1 MLRIVD
7 NGIESDN
14 GRFRAA
20 WCLVEEDGR
29 RYYRAAVLRE
39 LTAIT
44 DDPQNRRQAG
54 EGILGK
60 QWAAITGLYNAGVN
74 FVYSALGI
82 FQPDHVGI
90 VQLYGAAVS
99 ADSLAAGISRAER
112 DAAAVEATL
121 AGFAQSQLRPPDLDI
136 IRWYVEFL
144 SSARKPLALLGHPDP
159 RVKRRGV
166 GRDGALP
173 EEADDLA
180 IEQNEILFRG
190 LAKLRENFVFQ
201 VVSDHVPRGELVRD
215 LEQMARIASNYAS
228 RRKGSKSIG
237 FSVGIPIFNALAH
250 GYSGAGGRADSHA
263 HSQAEAWNQNWGE
276 ADTESRSHSVTRGS
290 SVSLGESES
299 ESGSRSVMQGTSQ
312 MESQSTM
319 QAQSTMQSHSRM
331 QSHTESSAWGSSSGT
346 SQSSGAS
353 SGWSLGHGASL
364 NQSVNAGGGINVGV
378 AKIDLGGGTG
388 VSESWNL
395 TQSQS
400 QFSSSGSFQ
409 STSEMHGQADTT
421 GESWTTG
428 TGETR
433 GTGQAVG
440 NATSQG
446 VVESSGWSRS
456 TSRVVT
462 TMNSETNTTGEAHTR
477 SQGFGRGYG
486 ESDAYGQTR
495 SNIGAQTAGAGLTYG
510 LAPAINVN
518 RTWQVED
525 DVAERLTEILR
536 GFEGLLNTATHSG
549 GFVTSAYLLT
559 DSERAAVAAASLVPE
574 AFYGEGVPTPV
585 LTAEPPEAEKE
596 AVMEA
601 ARAFVPFKARTNDP
615 QDPFDGWLFWR
626 YASLLPADKVAAYV
640 APSLLQEG
648 TLKVIAPIPDG
659 MGFYP
664 KMSGEVVLGH
674 QYSPNTADL
683 TNAPVR
689 LDKPRLMHT
698 MFAGDTGWGKSV
710 AAVRMA
716 YEIAYR
722 WNMRVVVLDFG
733 FAWRSL
739 LNAPGLE
746 GRVDIRQLR
755 PDGVRP
761 LRWNPLQI
769 GTYINPET
777 QLKAFADIFGSV
789 AQLGQKQQQ
798 HRLLDAVR
806 RVYLRVGVMV
816 DDPLVRADPQ
826 YGRVSAEE
834 AARLGLVEGTPLGD
848 LSADDRQRV
857 AVERSKR
864 VGLGDLYEEIEREY
878 DSLNPRDQVGRGVLE
893 GILWRLKSLVR
904 GAPAAQFQPGQDVIP
919 VEDLGRPNGVVVL
932 EGGKFLDNFAKAWLL
947 GWAGWLIYS
956 DMVARREKQINRGE
970 ADLFMVFEEA
980 NIIFTGLEGGGDAS
994 EGRSAPT
1001 VGEQYSNMFRD
1012 SRKYGAYFGVVTQSP
1027 SLIPQGIISSC
1038 NNLVVGFL
1046 KNPKDKD
1053 IVLSAIARSEKG
1065 FVDEPWRRFLAD
1077 EHIGMV
1083 IGRFPYAHSRE
1094 MQLPILFRPLMLDV
1108 PEPTD
1113 AEIAEKLG
1121 RITL

>member
-1 MLRIVD
+1 MLRILD
-7 NGIESDN
+7 NGIESSQGD
-14 GRFRAA
+14 FHAA
-20 WCLVEEDGR
+20 WCLVDDDGR
-29 RYYRAAVLRE
+29 RYYRVSVLRE
-39 LTAIT
+39 LKAIT
-44 DDPQNRRQAG
+44 DDPQNKRQVE
-54 EGILGK
+54 EGVLGK

-82 FQPDHVGI
+82 FQPEHIGI

-99 ADSLAAGISRAER
+99 ADSLSAGVRLAER
-112 DAAAVEATL
+112 DAAGVEATL

-144 SSARKPLALLGHPDP
+144 SSASRPLALLGHPDP

-201 VVSDHVPRGELVRD
+201 VVSDHVPRAELVRD
-215 LEQMARIASNYAS
+215 LEQAARIASNYAS

-237 FSVGIPIFNALAH
+237 FSVGIPIFNALSH
-250 GYSGAGGRADSHA
+250 GYVGASGRVDSHA
-263 HSQAEAWNQNWGE
+263 TSQAEAWNQGWGE
-276 ADTESRSHSVTRGS
+276 ADTESQAHSVTQGS
-290 SVSLGESES
+290 SVSLGKAES
-299 ESGSRSVMQGTSQ
+299 ESGSSSVMHGSSQ
-312 MESQSTM
+312 MESHN
-319 QAQSTMQSHSRM
+319 TMQSHTVSD
-331 QSHTESSAWGSSSGT
+331 TTGSTSGT
-346 SQSSGAS
+346 SQSSGGGS
-353 SGWSLGHGASL
+353 SWSQGQGLAL
-364 NQSVNAGGGINVGV
+364 NQSINAGGGISAEVVKVDVGTSMGV
-378 AKIDLGGGTG
+378 TTSQNTTQGG
-388 VSESWNL
+388 SEFA
-395 TQSQS
+395 SQ
-400 QFSSSGSFQ
+400 GEFQ
-409 STSEMHGQADTT
+409 STSVTHGEATTT
-421 GESWTTG
+421 GEGWAVG
-428 TGETR
+428 R
-433 GTGQAVG
+433 GTSEGA
-440 NATSQG
+440 A
-446 VVESSGWSRS
+446 ESSGWSRS

-462 TMNSETNTTGEAHTR
+462 SMHSETDTTGTAHTT
-477 SQGFGRGYG
+477 SQSLGRGYG
-486 ESDAYGQTR
+486 ATDARGQSR
-495 SNIGAQTAGAGLTYG
+495 SSSGAQNVGTGLSYG
-510 LAPAINVN
+510 LVPAVNLN

-559 DSERAAVAAASLVPE
+559 DSDRAAVAAAALVPE
-574 AFYGEGVPTPV
+574 AFYGEGAPTPV
-585 LTAEPPEAEKE
+585 LTTEPPAAERE

-601 ARAFVPFKARTNDP
+601 ARAFVPFKARSNDP
-615 QDPFDGWLFWR
+615 NDPFDGWLFWR

-640 APSLLQEG
+640 APALLQEG

-664 KMSGEVVLGH
+664 KMPGEVVLGH

-683 TNAPVR
+683 TSAAVR

-710 AAVRMA
+710 AGMRMA
-716 YEIAYR
+716 YEMALK
-722 WNMRVVVLDFG
+722 WGMRVVVLDFG

-739 LNAPGLE
+739 LNAPGLD

-761 LRWNPLQI
+761 LRWNPLQV
-769 GTYINPET
+769 GTFINPET
-777 QLKAFADIFGSV
+777 QIKAFADIFGSV

-806 RVYLRVGVMV
+806 TIYLQHGVLV
-816 DDPLVRADPQ
+816 DDPLVRADP
-826 YGRVSAEE
+826 VWNMVTATE
-834 AARLGLVEGTPLGD
+834 AQVLNLPASTPLGN

-857 AVERSKR
+857 AVERSKT
-864 VGLGDLYEEIEREY
+864 VGLHDLYREIEQQY
-878 DSLNPRDQVGRGVLE
+878 DALPPRDQVGRGVLE

-904 GAPAAQFQPGQDVIP
+904 GAPSAQYQPGPDTIP
-919 VEDLGRPNGVVVL
+919 VEDLGRPDGVVIL

-956 DMVARREKQINRGE
+956 DMVARRERQLNRGE

-980 NIIFTGLEGGGDAS
+980 NIIFTGLEGGENT

-1012 SRKYGAYFGVVTQSP
+1012 SRKYGAFFGVVTQSP

-1046 KNPKDKD
+1046 KTPRDKD

-1077 EHIGMV
+1077 EQIGMA
-1083 IGRFPYAHSRE
+1083 IGRFPYAFSRE
-1094 MQLPILFRPLMLDV
+1094 MQLPFLFRPLMLDV

-1113 AEIAEKLG
+1113 EEIAQKLG